1 MRTSSGS
8 TSRTRWYSLIALSSA
23 PLAMSLEADSMTLFL
38 SIDPGLG
45 RAKGA
50 GQGKRLTLSEK
61 LQAGQGNRP
70 SRTSPYTHIFLHQAE
85 GERLPVVNTAGAG
98 VHPSYTHH
106 TMRPARAQAAHA

>member
-50 GQGKRLTLSEK
+50 GQGKRSTLSEK

-70 SRTSPYTHIFLHQAE
+70 SRTSPDTHIFLHGAQ
-85 GERLPVVNTAGAG
+85 GERLPGAKTEAL
-98 VHPSYTHH
+98 HLYPTNAS
-106 TMRPARAQAAHA
+106 A